1 MLKDLNILLAD
12 EAATENLGQALAR
25 ICPPPCLIF
34 LYGDLGT
41 GKTTFS
47 RGFLRG
53 LGYSGRVRSPTYTLL
68 EPYEI
73 PSEDAAGLRRVYH
86 FDLYRLADPEELAY
100 MGAEECFADD
110 AISLV
115 EWPQQGEGM
124 LPLAD
129 INILFQY
136 QDDGR
141 WVQMQAGTDRG
152 QIVLHSLATSSPF
165 ALSD

>member
-1 MLKDLNILLAD
+1 MNILLAD
-12 EAATENLGQALAR
+12 EAATEKLGQALAL
-25 ICPPPCLIF
+25 ICPPQCLIF
-34 LYGDLGT
+34 LYGDLGA

-53 LGYSGRVRSPTYTLL
+53 LGYAGRVKSPTYTLL

-73 PSEDAAGLRRVYH
+73 SSEYERGVRYVYH
-86 FDLYRLADPEELAY
+86 FDLYRLADPEELIY
-100 MGAEECFADD
+100 LGAEDCFAAE

-129 INILFQY
+129 INILLQY
-136 QDDGR
+136 QDAGR
-141 WVQMQAGTDRG
+141 WAQIQAGTDRG
-152 QIVLHSLATSSPF
+152 RRVMQSLHSSEL
-165 ALSD
+165 

>member
-1 MLKDLNILLAD
+1 MNILLAD
-12 EAATENLGQALAR
+12 EAATETLGQTLAR
-25 ICPPPCLIF
+25 ICPSRCLIF

-53 LGYSGRVRSPTYTLL
+53 LGYSGRVKSPTYTLL

-73 PSEDAAGLRRVYH
+73 QTEDEPTPRRVYH
-86 FDLYRLADPEELAY
+86 FDLYRLADPEELVY
-100 MGAEECFADD
+100 MGAEDCFADE

-136 QDDGR
+136 QDAGR
-141 WVQMQAGTDRG
+141 WVQIQAGTDKG
-152 QIVLHSLATSSPF
+152 QAILHSLTICSQ
-165 ALSD
+165 LV

>member
-1 MLKDLNILLAD
+1 MNILLAD
-12 EAATENLGQALAR
+12 EAATENLGQALAA
-25 ICPPPCLIF
+25 ICSPRCLIF

-53 LGYSGRVRSPTYTLL
+53 LGYAGRVKSPTYTLL

-73 PSEDAAGLRRVYH
+73 PSEDELTVRHVYH

-100 MGAEECFADD
+100 IGAEDCFSAD

-124 LPLAD
+124 LPPAD
-129 INILFQY
+129 INLLFQY
-136 QDDGR
+136 QDTGR
-141 WVQMQAGTDRG
+141 WLQIQAGTDKG
-152 QIVLHSLATSSPF
+152 KTILHSLTTCSQFSV
-165 ALSD
+165 SV

>member
-1 MLKDLNILLAD
+1 MNILLAD

-25 ICPPPCLIF
+25 ICPSPCLIF

-53 LGYSGRVRSPTYTLL
+53 LGYTGRVKSPTYTLL

-73 PSEDAAGLRRVYH
+73 PSENPPMLRRVYH

-100 MGAEECFADD
+100 MGAEDCFADE

-129 INILFQY
+129 INILFQH
-136 QDDGR
+136 QDAGR
-141 WVQMQAGTDRG
+141 WVQIQVGTDRG
-152 QIVLHSLATSSPF
+152 QAILDSMTTGSPF
-165 ALSD
+165 SLGD

>member
-1 MLKDLNILLAD
+1 MKDMNILLAD
-12 EAATENLGQALAR
+12 EAATEKLGQTFAAV
-25 ICPPPCLIF
+25 CPPRCLIF

-53 LGYSGRVRSPTYTLL
+53 LGYAGRVKSPTYTLL

-73 PSEDAAGLRRVYH
+73 QTKNERAVRHVYH
-86 FDLYRLADPEELAY
+86 LDLYRLADPEELAY
-100 MGAEECFADD
+100 LGVEDCFADE

-124 LPLAD
+124 LPPAD
-129 INILFQY
+129 VNILLQY
-136 QDDGR
+136 QDAGR
-141 WVQMQAGTDRG
+141 WLQIQAGTDKGRRIM
-152 QIVLHSLATSSPF
+152 QSLQAPD
-165 ALSD
+165 LQL